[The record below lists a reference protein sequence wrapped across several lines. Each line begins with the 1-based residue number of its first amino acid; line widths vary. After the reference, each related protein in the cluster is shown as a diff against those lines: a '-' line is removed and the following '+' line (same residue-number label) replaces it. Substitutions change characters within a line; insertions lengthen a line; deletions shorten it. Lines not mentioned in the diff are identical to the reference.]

1 MMISSKF
8 DSFLFWQILGGI
20 FWILFSQ
27 VNFIDG
33 VGVLCF
39 VDFDGKVWIS
49 SEVCFSVVRYMC
61 LLTPSA
67 KDLPWVINDIRK
79 FWIFIP

>member
-1 MMISSKF
+1 M
-8 DSFLFWQILGGI
+8 
-20 FWILFSQ
+20 
-27 VNFIDG
+27 NFIDG

-61 LLTPSA
+61 LLTASA

-79 FWIFIP
+79 F